1 MSTPDTSVR
10 EVVVVDVKMRFWSM
24 VFFMVK
30 WAVASI
36 PALIILAV
44 LMSILAALFHGFSW
58 RWDPGK
64 FRM

>member
-1 MSTPDTSVR
+1 MNTNDN
-10 EVVVVDVKMRFWSM
+10 EVIVVDVKMRFWSM

-30 WAVASI
+30 WAIASI

-44 LMSILAALFHGFSW
+44 LLSLMSALFHGFW
-58 RWDPGK
+58 GRFNPNI